1 MIDRGEPYMIM
12 EKTAVANPQK
22 SFLVL
27 PCKARR
33 EIKATAAK
41 KVSTNAKR
49 PKILVFSFFGAYTM
63 KINTYMISIPA
74 PVPLMVETKRL
85 FFDTKGRPYLFNIY
99 FMYKI
104 SNYKTIELDNSEN
117 MKQENHFGLLAAQLI
132 QKKKKKGEFQKILWF
147 IFFIFCYFISLQF
160 KIEGTSRSRECFFE
174 KK

>member
-12 EKTAVANPQK
+12 EKTAVAKPQK

-104 SNYKTIELDNSEN
+104 SNYKTIELDNYEN

-132 QKKKKKGEFQKILWF
+132 QKKKKKRRISKDFMVH
-147 IFFIFCYFISLQF
+147 IFDFLLFYFFTI
-160 KIEGTSRSRECFFE
+160 
-174 KK
+174 